1 MLDLRC
7 SHLTARPIPGNS
19 FLRNA
24 GSGAFVGPVQSLVTM
39 PSLPPPR
46 REWLE
51 VAETVAIAAAGGIAF
66 SWIGVPAG
74 LVSGSILSVACAALA
89 GRPVKVP
96 LWLARICF
104 VVVGMLLGAVV
115 TPETLRGVVTWPL
128 SIALLTLSTVAT
140 IVATTSYLRFAH
152 RWDMLS
158 ALLGASP
165 GSMAQVIALAADFGT
180 DLRGIAIVQTMRVLV
195 VAIGLPSGLALFG
208 LAAGG
213 VIVVVGPPLV
223 ASLPEL
229 ALIAAVSTAT
239 AVAMARIRFPGG
251 ILFGAMA
258 GSALLHG
265 TGLVHAVP
273 PWWAGSSAVVVL
285 GAVVG
290 ARFANSTPRMLL
302 DYVWAALGSSAV
314 AIAVASFFV
323 VLVTSYLPF
332 RAADVAIAFAPGA
345 QDTMM
350 VLALALHLDP
360 VYVGA
365 HHLVRFLIV
374 TFTVAL
380 SARRVAGRKVAER
393 KLTLPEPARWK
404 RPGQG
409 TLDD

>member
-1 MLDLRC
+1 
-7 SHLTARPIPGNS
+7 
-19 FLRNA
+19 
-24 GSGAFVGPVQSLVTM
+24 M
-39 PSLPPPR
+39 PSPPPPR
-46 REWLE
+46 REWLG
-51 VAETVAIAAAGGIAF
+51 VAETLTIAAAGGIAF
-66 SWIGVPAG
+66 SLIGVPAG
-74 LVSGSILSVACAALA
+74 LVSGSILAVACAALA

-96 LWLARICF
+96 LPLARVCF
-104 VVVGMLLGAVV
+104 VLVGMLLGAVV
-115 TPETLRGVVTWPL
+115 TPATLRGVATWPL

-140 IVATTSYLRFAH
+140 MVATTTYLRLAH

-165 GSMAQVIALAADFGT
+165 GSMAQVIVLAADFRA

-195 VAIGLPSGLALFG
+195 VAIGLPSGLAMFG

-213 VIVVVGPPLV
+213 VIMVPGPPLMT
-223 ASLPEL
+223 SLPEL
-229 ALIAAVSTAT
+229 ALIAAVSTVT
-239 AVAMARIRFPGG
+239 AVVMAKVRVPGG

-265 TGLVHAVP
+265 TGLVHAVL
-273 PWWAGSSAVVVL
+273 PWWLGASAVVIL

-323 VLVTSYLPF
+323 LVVTRYLPF
-332 RAADVAIAFAPGA
+332 RPADVAVAFAPGA

-350 VLALALHLDP
+350 VLALALRLDP

-365 HHLVRFLIV
+365 HHLARFLIV

-380 SARRVAGRKVAER
+380 SARRLAGRKVAPAE
-393 KLTLPEPARWK
+393 LPLPEPMRWK

>member
-1 MLDLRC
+1 ML
-7 SHLTARPIPGNS
+7 
-19 FLRNA
+19 
-24 GSGAFVGPVQSLVTM
+24 
-39 PSLPPPR
+39 SLPSPR

-51 VAETVAIAAAGGIAF
+51 VAETLAIAATGGITF
-66 SWIGVPAG
+66 SLIGIPAG

-96 LWLARICF
+96 LWLARVCF
-104 VVVGMLLGAVV
+104 VLVGMLLGAVV
-115 TPETLRGVVTWPL
+115 TPATLRGVATWPL

-140 IVATTSYLRFAH
+140 MVATTTYLRLVH
-152 RWDMLS
+152 RWDNLS

-165 GSMAQVIALAADFGT
+165 GSMAQVIVLAADFGA

-213 VIVVVGPPLV
+213 VIMVPGPPLMT
-223 ASLPEL
+223 SLPEL
-229 ALIAAVSTAT
+229 ALIAAVSTVT
-239 AVAMARIRFPGG
+239 AVVMAKVRVPGG

-265 TGLVHAVP
+265 TDLVHAVL
-273 PWWAGSSAVVVL
+273 PWWLGASAVVIL

-290 ARFANSTPRMLL
+290 ARFANSTPRTLL

-323 VLVTSYLPF
+323 LVVASYLPF
-332 RAADVAIAFAPGA
+332 RPADVAIAFAPGA

-350 VLALALHLDP
+350 VLALALRLDP

-365 HHLVRFLIV
+365 HHLVRFLVV

-380 SARRVAGRKVAER
+380 SARRLGGRKVAPG
-393 KLTLPEPARWK
+393 KLPTPKPARWK

>member
-1 MLDLRC
+1 MV
-7 SHLTARPIPGNS
+7 SP
-19 FLRNA
+19 
-24 GSGAFVGPVQSLVTM
+24 
-39 PSLPPPR
+39 PPPR

-51 VAETVAIAAAGGIAF
+51 VAETLAIAAAGGIAF
-66 SWIGVPAG
+66 SLVGVPAG

-96 LWLARICF
+96 LWLARVCF
-104 VVVGMLLGAVV
+104 VLVGMLLGAVV
-115 TPETLRGVVTWPL
+115 TPATLRGVATWPL

-140 IVATTSYLRFAH
+140 MVATTTYLRVVH
-152 RWDMLS
+152 RWDNLS

-165 GSMAQVIALAADFGT
+165 GSMAQVIVLAADFGA

-213 VIVVVGPPLV
+213 VIMVPGPPLMT
-223 ASLPEL
+223 SLPEL
-229 ALIAAVSTAT
+229 ALVAAVSTVT
-239 AVAMARIRFPGG
+239 AVVMAKVRVPGG

-265 TGLVHAVP
+265 TDLVHAVL
-273 PWWAGSSAVVVL
+273 PWWLGASAVVIL

-290 ARFANSTPRMLL
+290 ARFANSTPRTLL

-323 VLVTSYLPF
+323 LVVTSYLPF
-332 RAADVAIAFAPGA
+332 RPADVAIAFAPGA

-350 VLALALHLDP
+350 VLALALRLDP

-365 HHLVRFLIV
+365 HHLVRFLVV

-380 SARRVAGRKVAER
+380 SARRLAGRKVAPG
-393 KLTLPEPARWK
+393 KLPPKPARWK